1 MNPERAMVIVAH
13 PDDAEFL
20 AGGSVA
26 LWAQN
31 STAVTYVIV
40 TNGDKGTDDPNLTSE
55 ELAAL
60 REDEQRRA
68 AEHLGVAQVL
78 FLGYPDSMLQPT
90 LDVRRDLVRVI
101 RQHRPNVVVTFDPTN
116 RFIAANY
123 LNHPDHRAAGDA
135 ALDAVFPAARDRL
148 TFPELFTEEGLAPHK
163 VEELWMG
170 AAREPNHWVDIE
182 PVLQD
187 KIEALRLHHSQ
198 LDDMPLEQFIP
209 AMAKMMAQGSDYTYA
224 EAFRRLVLT

>member
-20 AGGSVA
+20 AGGTAA

-55 ELAAL
+55 ELAVI

-68 AEHLGVAQVL
+68 AERLGVAQVL

-90 LDVRRDLVRVI
+90 LEVRRDLVRVI
-101 RQHRPNVVVTFDPTN
+101 RQHRPSIVVTYDPTN
-116 RFIAANY
+116 RFIMDNY

-148 TFPELFTEEGLAPHK
+148 TFPELLAEGLAPHK
-163 VEELWMG
+163 VQEVWLG
-170 AAREPNHWVDIE
+170 ATREPNHWVDIE

-187 KIEALRLHHSQ
+187 KIEALRIHHSQ
-198 LDDMPLEQFIP
+198 LHQFPLEQVIP
-209 AMAKMMAQGSDYTYA
+209 AMAKMAAQGSDHTYA
-224 EAFRRLVLT
+224 EAFRRLVLI

>member
-1 MNPERAMVIVAH
+1 MNPERAMIIVAH

-20 AGGSVA
+20 AGGTVA

-31 STAVTYVIV
+31 NTAVTYVIV

-55 ELAAL
+55 ELAVI

-68 AEHLGVAQVL
+68 AQRLGVTQVL

-90 LDVRRDLVRVI
+90 LEVRRDLVRVI
-101 RQHRPNVVVTFDPTN
+101 RQHRPTVVVTFDPTN
-116 RFIAANY
+116 RFIMDNY

-148 TFPELFTEEGLAPHK
+148 TFPELLAEGFAPHK
-163 VEELWMG
+163 VQEVWLG
-170 AAREPNHWVDIE
+170 ATREPNHWVDIE

-187 KIEALRLHHSQ
+187 KIEALRIHHSQ
-198 LDDMPLEQFIP
+198 LHQFPLEQVIP
-209 AMAKMMAQGSDYTYA
+209 AMAKMGAQGSDYTYA
-224 EAFRRLVLT
+224 EAFRRLVLI

>member
-20 AGGSVA
+20 AGGSVV
-26 LWAQN
+26 LWTQN
-31 STAVTYVIV
+31 STAVTYVVV
-40 TNGDKGTDDPNLTSE
+40 TNGDKGTDDPNLTSA
-55 ELAAL
+55 ELAVI
-60 REDEQRRA
+60 REDEQRHA
-68 AEHLGVAQVL
+68 AQRLGVTEVF

-90 LDVRRDLVRVI
+90 LDVRRDIVRMI
-101 RQHRPNVVVTFDPTN
+101 RRHRPNVVVTFDPTN
-116 RFIAANY
+116 RFIAENY
-123 LNHPDHRAAGDA
+123 MNHPDHRAAGDA

-163 VEELWMG
+163 VEEVWMG
-170 AAREPNHWVDIE
+170 APHEPNHWVNIE

-187 KIEALRLHHSQ
+187 KIEALRQHHSQ

-209 AMAKMMAQGSDYTYA
+209 EMAKMVAQGSDYTYA
-224 EAFRRLVLT
+224 ESFRRMVLT

>member
-20 AGGSVA
+20 AGGTVA

-40 TNGDKGTDDPNLTSE
+40 TNGDKGSEDPNITSE
-55 ELAAL
+55 ELAVI
-60 REDEQRRA
+60 REDEQRSA
-68 AEHLGVAQVL
+68 AKRLGVTQVL

-90 LDVRRDLVRVI
+90 LQVRRDIVRVI
-101 RQHRPNVVVTFDPTN
+101 RQHRPNIVVTFDPTN

-123 LNHPDHRAAGDA
+123 LNHPDHRAAGDV

-148 TFPELFTEEGLAPHK
+148 TFPELFAAEGLAPHK

-170 AAREPNHWVDIE
+170 APHEPNHWVDIE
-182 PVLQD
+182 SVLKD

-198 LDDMPLEQFIP
+198 LDDMPLDEFIP
-209 AMAKMMAQGSDYTYA
+209 AMAKMSAQGSDYTYA
-224 EAFRRLVLT
+224 EAFHRMVLT

>member
-26 LWAQN
+26 LWTQN

-55 ELAAL
+55 ELAAI

-68 AEHLGVAQVL
+68 AQRLGVAQVL

-90 LDVRRDLVRVI
+90 LEVRRDIVRVI
-101 RQHRPNVVVTFDPTN
+101 RRHRPNIVVTFDPTN
-116 RFIAANY
+116 RFIAENY

-148 TFPELFTEEGLAPHK
+148 TFPELFAEEGLEPHK

-170 AAREPNHWVDIE
+170 APHEPNHWVDIE

-187 KIEALRLHHSQ
+187 KIEALRIHQSQ
-198 LDDMPLEQFIP
+198 LDDFPLEQFIP
-209 AMAKMMAQGSDYTYA
+209 EMAKMVAQGSDYTYA
-224 EAFRRLVLT
+224 ESFRRLVLT

>member
-20 AGGSVA
+20 AGGTVA

-31 STAVTYVIV
+31 STAITYVIV

-55 ELAAL
+55 ELAVI

-68 AEHLGVAQVL
+68 AERLGVAQVL

-90 LDVRRDLVRVI
+90 LEVRRDLVRVI
-101 RQHRPNVVVTFDPTN
+101 RQHRPSIVVTYDPTN
-116 RFIAANY
+116 RFIMDNY

-148 TFPELFTEEGLAPHK
+148 TFPELLAEGLAPHK
-163 VEELWMG
+163 VQEVWLG
-170 AAREPNHWVDIE
+170 ATREPNHWVDIE

-187 KIEALRLHHSQ
+187 KIEALRIHHSQ
-198 LDDMPLEQFIP
+198 LHQFPLEQVIP
-209 AMAKMMAQGSDYTYA
+209 AMARMGAQGSDHTYA
-224 EAFRRLVLT
+224 EAFRRLVLI